1 MFFRFCRGVILAC
14 AAAIS
19 LAACTTQPIMNVTEA
34 QVVSNKPNPSLD
46 EIRQA
51 ILRAGTQLGWQMKAD
66 RPGHMVGTLA
76 LRTHVAVV
84 DIDYDRKSYSI
95 KYKDSTNLEYNGST
109 IHRNY
114 NGWIQRLD
122 QGIKSQLSGI

>member
-1 MFFRFCRGVILAC
+1 MFFRFCRGLMLAC
-14 AAAIS
+14 AVTLS
-19 LAACTTQPIMNVTEA
+19 LSACTTQPIMNVTEA
-34 QVVSNKPNPSLD
+34 QVVTSKSNPSLD

-51 ILRAGTQLGWQMKAD
+51 IIRAGTQLGWQMKAE
-66 RPGHMVGTLA
+66 RPGHIVGSLS

>member
-1 MFFRFCRGVILAC
+1 MFFRSCRGLILAFV
-14 AAAIS
+14 AAIS
-19 LAACTTQPIMNVTEA
+19 LSACTTQPIMNVTEA
-34 QVVSNKPNPSLD
+34 QVVTSKSNPSLD

-51 ILRAGTQLGWQMKAD
+51 IIRAGTQLGWQMKAE
-66 RPGHMVGTLA
+66 RPGHIVGSLS

>member
-1 MFFRFCRGVILAC
+1 
-14 AAAIS
+14 
-19 LAACTTQPIMNVTEA
+19 MNVTEA
-34 QVVSNKPNPSLD
+34 QVVTSKSNPSLD

-51 ILRAGTQLGWQMKAD
+51 IIRAGTQLGWQMKAE
-66 RPGHMVGTLA
+66 RPGHIVGSLS

>member
-1 MFFRFCRGVILAC
+1 MFFRFCRGFVLAC

-19 LAACTTQPIMNVTEA
+19 LSACTSQPIMNVTEA
-34 QVVSNKPNPSLD
+34 QVVSNKANPSLD
-46 EIRQA
+46 DVRQA
-51 ILRAGTQLGWQMKAD
+51 IIRAGTQLGWQMKAD
-66 RPGHMVGTLA
+66 RPGHIVGSLS

-114 NGWIQRLD
+114 NGWVQRLD

>member
-1 MFFRFCRGVILAC
+1 MFFRFCRGLILAFV
-14 AAAIS
+14 AAIS
-19 LAACTTQPIMNVTEA
+19 LSACTTQPIMNVTEA
-34 QVVSNKPNPSLD
+34 QVVTSKSNPSLD

-51 ILRAGTQLGWQMKAD
+51 IIRAGTQLGWQMKAE
-66 RPGHMVGTLA
+66 RPGHIVGSLS

>member
-1 MFFRFCRGVILAC
+1 MLAC
-14 AAAIS
+14 AVTLS
-19 LAACTTQPIMNVTEA
+19 LSACTTQPIMNVTEA
-34 QVVSNKPNPSLD
+34 QVVTSKSNPSLD

-51 ILRAGTQLGWQMKAD
+51 IIRAGTQLGWQMKAE
-66 RPGHMVGTLA
+66 RPGHIVGSLS